1 LIGQYGE
8 VKMDKVSILIL
19 EQSVPTGIVSF
30 VDIFKM
36 ASAYSKRFKIE
47 IVSVDGKPIR
57 YSNYLEIT
65 PDKSVEQALYTDLIL
80 IPSSGYSAKTFG
92 SYPAPVMEWLKNQNG
107 KKTCIAGC
115 CTGVFVLAEAGLLK
129 NKKATTHWAYA
140 NHFMKIYPDVD
151 LFSDKI
157 ITEDGNIFCSGGATA
172 GIDLCLY
179 LIEKYCG
186 KKTATR
192 CAKNLLIERGRDTQ
206 KPFEIFK
213 NCKKHQDF
221 DIKKAQNWIE
231 KYFNNNFQLDDVSS
245 HVGMSIR
252 NFKRRFKIA
261 TGDPP
266 LVYIQK
272 LRVDIAKNL
281 LENRSSAI
289 DEIARKVGY
298 DDVGFF
304 RKLFTRHTGIS
315 PSLYRQKF
323 NS

>member
-1 LIGQYGE
+1 MKKIC
-8 VKMDKVSILIL
+8 ILIL

-36 ASAYSKRFKIE
+36 ASACSKRFEIE

-65 PDKSVEQALYTDLIL
+65 PDKSVEEALETDLIL
-80 IPSSGYSAKTFG
+80 IPSSGYSLKTLG
-92 SYPAPVMEWLKNQNG
+92 SYPATIMEWLKNQNA
-107 KKTCIAGC
+107 KKTGIAGC

-129 NKKATTHWAYA
+129 NKEATTHWAYA
-140 NHFMKIYPDVD
+140 THFMKRFPETN
-151 LFSDKI
+151 LFYDKI
-157 ITEDGNIFCSGGATA
+157 ITEDGNIFCSGGGTA

-186 KKTATR
+186 KKTATL

-206 KPFEIFK
+206 SPFEVFK
-213 NCKKHQDF
+213 NCKKHKDF

-231 KYFNNNFQLDDVSS
+231 KYFDSNFQLDDVSS

-261 TGDPP
+261 TGEPP

-272 LRVDIAKNL
+272 LRVDAAKNL
-281 LENRSSAI
+281 LENRPSAI

-304 RKLFTRHTGIS
+304 RKLFSRHTGIS

-323 NS
+323 NSQH